1 MSRRSAT
8 LLVAGI
14 GAVVLA
20 VAGAVLP
27 VPYVV
32 LSPGP
37 SVNTLS
43 SSSKGQPLLQ
53 VTGHPVYR
61 TSGHLNLVTVTF
73 AGGPGD
79 EINLFQALQAWLEPH
94 NAVVPQQE
102 LFGSS
107 ANSQQIQQQNTQ
119 EMTGSQQTATAAAL
133 TELKIPYQ
141 KQVAVAEVVKGMPA
155 YGAVHPGD
163 VVSAVD
169 GHPVTGQGQAA
180 KLIAGR
186 RPGTPVQLTVS
197 RGGRSM
203 TQQVGTINHGGKPE
217 VGVVVQDQFKF
228 PFNVKISVGDI
239 GGPSA
244 GMMFALGIIDKVTP
258 DNLTGGRFV
267 AGTGEIEAD
276 GTVDPI
282 GGIQQKM
289 AGARQDGATVF
300 LAPAGNCSDVKGAV
314 PAGLRVIKVSTL
326 GQAVQDLQALK
337 AGKPTPS
344 C

>member
-14 GAVVLA
+14 GAFLLA

-32 LSPGP
+32 LAPGP
-37 SVNTLS
+37 SINTLGS
-43 SSSKGQPLLQ
+43 GTKGQPLLQ
-53 VTGHPVYR
+53 ISGHPVYKAA
-61 TSGHLNLVTVTF
+61 GNLNLVTVTF

-79 EINLFQALQAWLEPH
+79 EINLFTALRSWLQPH
-94 NAVVPQQE
+94 DAVVPQSE
-102 LFGSS
+102 IFGSS
-107 ANSQQIQQQNTQ
+107 ANSQQIQQQNAQ
-119 EMTGSQQTATAAAL
+119 QMTGSQETATAAAL

-141 KQVAVAEVVKGMPA
+141 TQVSIAQTVRGMPA
-155 YGAVHPGD
+155 YGVLRPGD
-163 VVSAVD
+163 VLVAVD
-169 GHPVTGQGQAA
+169 GHPVTGQDQAA
-180 KLIAGR
+180 SLIAGR
-186 RPGTPVQLTVS
+186 RPGSPVQLAVNRAGQTLTQQVATAG
-197 RGGRSM
+197 RGGRAE
-203 TQQVGTINHGGKPE
+203 I
-217 VGVVVQDQFKF
+217 GVVVQDQFKF
-228 PFNVKISVGDI
+228 PFNVRISVGAI

-244 GMMFALGIIDKVTP
+244 GMMFALGIIDKLTP

-267 AGTGEIEAD
+267 AGTGEIEA
-276 GTVDPI
+276 GGKVDPI

-289 AGARQDGATVF
+289 AGARNDGATVF

-314 PAGLRVIKVSTL
+314 PAGLRVIKVATL
-326 GQAVQDLQALK
+326 DQAVQDLQALK

>member
-14 GAVVLA
+14 CVFVLA

-37 SVNTLS
+37 SINTLG
-43 SSSKGQPLLQ
+43 SSKGQPLLQ
-53 VTGHPVYR
+53 ITGHPVYR
-61 TSGHLNLVTVTF
+61 TTGNLNLVTVTF

-79 EINLFQALQAWLEPH
+79 EINLYTALQAWLEPH
-94 NAVVPQQE
+94 DAVVPQE
-102 LFGSS
+102 EIFGNSN
-107 ANSQQIQQQNTQ
+107 NSQEIQQQNAAQ
-119 EMTGSQQTATAAAL
+119 MTGSQQTATAAAL

-141 KQVAVAEVVKGMPA
+141 TQAAIGQTVKGMPA
-155 YGAVHPGD
+155 YGVLQPGD
-163 VVSAVD
+163 VFVAVD
-169 GHPVTGQGQAA
+169 GHPVSGQSQTAS
-180 KLIAGR
+180 LIAGR

-197 RGGRSM
+197 RHGRNL
-203 TQQVGTINHGGKPE
+203 TQQVPTVDHSGKAE
-217 VGVVVQDQFKF
+217 IGVVVEDQYKF
-228 PFNVKISVGDI
+228 PLNVKISVGDI

-244 GMMFALGIIDKVTP
+244 GMMFALGIIDK
-258 DNLTGGRFV
+258 LTGDDLAGGRFV
-267 AGTGEIEAD
+267 AGTGEIDAK
-276 GTVDPI
+276 GTVAPI

-289 AGARQDGATVF
+289 AGARRDGATVF
-300 LAPAGNCSDVKGAV
+300 LAPALNCSDVRGAI
-314 PAGLRVIKVSTL
+314 PAGMRVVKVSTL
-326 GQAVQDLQALK
+326 DQAVHDLQALK